1 MDAGAERARGLL
13 AVVGSD
19 ADNVYITLTARELN
33 PNLLIIA
40 RSTDES
46 SERKLIRAGEPTKLS
61 HRIKWGQLEWFRPF
75 SAPQ

>member
-1 MDAGAERARGLL
+1 MDAWADRARGLL
-13 AVVGSD
+13 AAVGSD

-46 SERKLIRAGEPTKLS
+46 SERKLIRAGANKVISPYQMGAARMVQAIL
-61 HRIKWGQLEWFRPF
+61 RPVR
-75 SAPQ
+75 